1 MKQFLIIL
9 TALTISG
16 LSYSDTATDLQ
27 KNCESASALKAKG
40 DSGSCRVVVAVKK
53 VDKRGTCEGIFSNKL
68 KCEVQYLSIEEGSGL
83 NLFCGER
90 QAPVINQDFAAD
102 ILSFNNLSIIKDS
115 QDKETIINDPTEY
128 TLVTSKVIE
137 LSLQEDANQK
147 VTGTVTIILEKGK
160 VPLTNVICY

>member
-16 LSYSDTATDLQ
+16 LSYSDTATDLE

-40 DSGSCRVVVAVKK
+40 DSGSCRVVVALKK

-68 KCEVQYLSIEEGSGL
+68 KCEVRYLSTEEGAGV

-90 QAPVINQDFAAD
+90 QEPVINQDFSAE

-115 QDKETIINDPTEY
+115 RDKETIINDPIEY
-128 TLVTSKVIE
+128 TLISSRVIE
-137 LSLQEDANQK
+137 LSLQEDVNQK
-147 VTGTVTIILEKGK
+147 VTGTVTILLEKGK

>member
-1 MKQFLIIL
+1 MKGFFQI
-9 TALTISG
+9 
-16 LSYSDTATDLQ
+16 
-27 KNCESASALKAKG
+27 
-40 DSGSCRVVVAVKK
+40 
-53 VDKRGTCEGIFSNKL
+53 

-102 ILSFNNLSIIKDS
+102 ILSFNNLSIIRDS

-128 TLVTSKVIE
+128 TLITSKVIE